1 MTITK
6 PLQKDC
12 SEYAWS
18 YINKVEQT
26 NLLTALEVIT
36 KSTTDLFSHFH
47 GEQLEYTYAPGKW
60 NVKQILNHIT
70 DSERIFAYR
79 ILRFA
84 RKDSTE
90 LAGYDE
96 DLFAKNDNTQN
107 RTMDSLIDE
116 YIHVRKSTILLLEN
130 FDDEILEIAGTANKN
145 AFTIRTWAWMIAGHN
160 QHHNEV
166 VRLKYKK

>member
-18 YINKVEQT
+18 YISNVEQT
-26 NLLTALEVIT
+26 NLLEALEVIAIN
-36 KSTTDLFSHFH
+36 TTDLFSNFY
-47 GEQLEYTYAPGKW
+47 GDQLEFTYAPGKW

-96 DLFAKNDNTQN
+96 DHFAKNDNTQK
-107 RTMDSLIDE
+107 RTMESLIEE
-116 YIHVRKSTILLLEN
+116 YNLVRKSTMMQLEN
-130 FDDEILEIAGTANKN
+130 FDNEILEIAGTANKN
-145 AFTIRTWAWMIAGHN
+145 TFTIRTWAWMIAGHN

-166 VRLKYKK
+166 LKLKYKK